1 MLQLKTIILEDCD
14 LITDEDYHIII
25 VEDGDLRS

>member
-1 MLQLKTIILEDCD
+1 MLQLKTIILEDYD
-14 LITDEDYHIII
+14 LITVNDYHLIT